1 MARTLRTK
9 SETGIYHVMMRGVN
23 HQIIFEQPSDY
34 SRFQELLGQFANP
47 KDEQNLPQPPRC
59 SFYAYCLM
67 PNHVHLLIKEESED
81 LSSVIKR
88 ISAAYA
94 LYFNKKHE
102 RCGHLFQDRF
112 KSEPVNDAAYFFT
125 LLRYIHQNPMAAGLS
140 KDVISYPWSS
150 WMEYESQQTVC
161 ESICKTQPVL
171 KRMTLGE
178 LRELV
183 NEPLAKNVR
192 ILDYDKSN
200 CFASDDEVREYL
212 LDTYGL
218 RTPADIQLLSK
229 DRREEILRSAKDF
242 GASIRQLARMTG
254 IGFSIVKRA

>member
-34 SRFQELLGQFANP
+34 SRFQELLGQFTNP
-47 KDEQNLPQPPRC
+47 KDEQNRPQPPRC

-81 LSSVIKR
+81 LSSVVKR

-125 LLRYIHQNPMAAGLS
+125 LLRYIHQN
-140 KDVISYPWSS
+140 
-150 WMEYESQQTVC
+150 
-161 ESICKTQPVL
+161 
-171 KRMTLGE
+171 
-178 LRELV
+178 
-183 NEPLAKNVR
+183 EPLAKSVR

-200 CFASDDEVREYL
+200 CFASDDEVKEYL

-242 GASIRQLARMTG
+242 GASIRQLERMTG
-254 IGFSIVKRA
+254 VGFSIIRRA

>member
-47 KDEQNLPQPPRC
+47 KDELNHPQPPRC

-81 LSSVIKR
+81 LSSVVKR

-125 LLRYIHQNPMAAGLS
+125 LLRYSYGSRVVEGCDKLS
-140 KDVISYPWSS
+140 L
-150 WMEYESQQTVC
+150 E
-161 ESICKTQPVL
+161 
-171 KRMTLGE
+171 
-178 LRELV
+178 
-183 NEPLAKNVR
+183 
-192 ILDYDKSN
+192 
-200 CFASDDEVREYL
+200 
-212 LDTYGL
+212 
-218 RTPADIQLLSK
+218 
-229 DRREEILRSAKDF
+229 
-242 GASIRQLARMTG
+242 
-254 IGFSIVKRA
+254 

>member
-47 KDEQNLPQPPRC
+47 KDELNCPQPPRC

-81 LSSVIKR
+81 LSSVVKR

-125 LLRYIHQNPMAAGLS
+125 LLRYIHQNPMAAGLTQGCATTGLH
-140 KDVISYPWSS
+140 SS
-150 WMEYESQQTVC
+150 LFRFPS
-161 ESICKTQPVL
+161 P
-171 KRMTLGE
+171 
-178 LRELV
+178 
-183 NEPLAKNVR
+183 
-192 ILDYDKSN
+192 
-200 CFASDDEVREYL
+200 
-212 LDTYGL
+212 
-218 RTPADIQLLSK
+218 
-229 DRREEILRSAKDF
+229 
-242 GASIRQLARMTG
+242 
-254 IGFSIVKRA
+254 